1 MVKAWLVSLFK
12 RGMKQKQYVLFAFVA
27 ILVFILFT
35 AQVKA
40 FIILAILGT
49 AATFST
55 FYKRVFQ
62 APPAFELITLTV
74 VAVAIFYGP
83 LIGALYAAVIS
94 ITSEIA
100 AQALDPFSATYIPP
114 RIATAFVAPWLY
126 HNGTSVA
133 MIGLLMSFLYNL
145 LQQPVYWLL
154 TDPEK
159 RIKSIY
165 FGSLNIPL
173 NFLIFKFLG
182 VPLFAVLSKLV

>member
-12 RGMKQKQYVLFAFVA
+12 RTLRRKQYFLFALVA
-27 ILVFILFT
+27 IALFVLFT
-35 AQVKA
+35 AQIKA
-40 FIILAILGT
+40 LIIITILGL

-74 VAVAIFYGP
+74 VVVAIFYGP
-83 LIGALYAAVIS
+83 LVGALYAVVIS
-94 ITSEIA
+94 LTSEIA
-100 AQALDPFSATYIPP
+100 AQALDPFSITYIPP

-133 MIGLLMSFLYNL
+133 IIGLLMSLLYNL
-145 LQQPVYWLL
+145 LQQPVYWYL

-165 FGSLNIPL
+165 FSSLNIPL

-182 VPLFAVLSKLV
+182 VHLFTVLSKIA